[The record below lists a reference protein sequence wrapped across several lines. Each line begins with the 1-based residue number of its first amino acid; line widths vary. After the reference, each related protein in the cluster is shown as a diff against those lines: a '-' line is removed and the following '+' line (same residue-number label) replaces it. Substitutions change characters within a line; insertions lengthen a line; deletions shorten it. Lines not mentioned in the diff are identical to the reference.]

1 MRVYY
6 KDREHA
12 IRGGGWSP
20 EIIVVE
26 DHGSFIEERQVIP
39 GRAVILPTQEEARAY
54 NRAMARWVAAQ
65 CY

>member
-6 KDREHA
+6 KDREHP

-20 EIIVVE
+20 EIVVVE
-26 DHGSFIEERQVIP
+26 DHGGYIEARQVIP
-39 GRAVILPTQEEARAY
+39 GGPVVLPTREEALAY
-54 NRAMARWVAAQ
+54 NRAMARWVAVN